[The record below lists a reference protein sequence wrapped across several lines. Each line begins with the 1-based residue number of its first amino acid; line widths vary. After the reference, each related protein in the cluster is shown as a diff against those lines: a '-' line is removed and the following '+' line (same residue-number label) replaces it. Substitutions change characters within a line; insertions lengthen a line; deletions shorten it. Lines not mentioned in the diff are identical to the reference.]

1 MGHDGEAADGPPEAV
16 NGELQVRPAVSR
28 EELAEAYHLVY
39 TTYLRRGYIGPNP
52 ARVRISS
59 YNAFPSSVT
68 FVAALRSHVIATVS
82 LVPDTPVGLPM
93 DEIYHD
99 ELQACRDAGRTVAE
113 VTMLADR
120 RFELRRSLPMLLRL
134 MKLVFDHA
142 TLVLHANDLC
152 ITINPRHDSFYRR
165 YLLFQGLGEQK
176 SYPSVRDN
184 PALAQRLDLDTVRQT
199 CEGNERLL
207 RHFYQNRTPV
217 DLLTERYRM
226 SPEDLRYFFVEQTS
240 AFSESP
246 ADLIACLRGH
256 YPDCPWEEWT
266 APSPDR

>member
-1 MGHDGEAADGPPEAV
+1 MRHDGEAADGPPEAV

-39 TTYLRRGYIGPNP
+39 STYLRRGYIGPNP
-52 ARVRISS
+52 ARVRLSVH
-59 YNAFPSSVT
+59 NAFPSSVT
-68 FVAALRSHVIATVS
+68 FVAALRGDIIATVS
-82 LVPDTPVGLPM
+82 LIPDTPVGLPM

-99 ELQACRDAGRTVAE
+99 ELQERRDAGKTLAE

-176 SYPSVRDN
+176 SYPSVRNN
-184 PALAQRLDLDTVRQT
+184 PALAQRLDLDTVREA

-207 RHFYQNRTPV
+207 RHFYQNRTPM
-217 DLLTERYRM
+217 DRLTDRYLM
-226 SPEDLRYFFVEQTS
+226 SPEDLHYFFVEQTPT
-240 AFSESP
+240 FRESP
-246 ADLIACLRGH
+246 ADLITCLRAY
-256 YPDCPWEEWT
+256 YPDCPWDDWAT
-266 APSPDR
+266 PLPGQ